1 MGLVPSTE
9 REGSRAGRRAPGTDL
24 TEDSELLVPKALLAC
39 MPRLPLSGGS
49 WCCWGCL
56 VGAFVNGGRP

>member
-1 MGLVPSTE
+1 MLDAE
-9 REGSRAGRRAPGTDL
+9 HPGTDL